1 MVFLSPLAGDVAG
14 KTRMT
19 TCLQGFRAATSAT
32 MLLLG
37 VQAEAA
43 SLPSYSVDLEQTSVS
58 GISSGG
64 FMAVQLH
71 LAHSAMISGVGVLA
85 GGPYACARDSAR
97 RALEVCMTG
106 GADAAASI
114 ELTRQAFRSGAI
126 DDPANLADDKVWLFS
141 GYNDG
146 VVKQQTMDALYL
158 YYGHFSGKGNVY
170 YRDNLDAGHAQVTPD
185 FGGHCS
191 ATGGLFINDCD
202 YDAAGALLQHI
213 YGRLEPT
220 ASNQLSG
227 ALFAFDQGEFVTGD
241 PAHIGLSDSGYAYVP
256 ADCSNGTRCRV
267 HVAFHGCQQNAERI
281 GDAFYRQA
289 GYNEW
294 ADGNRII
301 VLYPQTV
308 STHLSPLNPNACWD
322 WWGYTDGDYA
332 TRRGQQIKVVR
343 AMLERLVGEGGAI
356 EAAAAVAGVPGPP
369 RDLTAVDSAD
379 DAVALAWTPV
389 NGAGGYNVYRTTAA
403 DGSYKRLNALPLDGA
418 SYGDAGLLPESE
430 YLYAVTAIGD
440 AGESEPAG
448 PVRAVTGPVA
458 PPCDPYF
465 ADNVTHTLQGRAYVL
480 FGRTYAKGSNDA
492 MGWWNI
498 FTENSLYRDDGGFRV
513 GTCPAR

>member
-1 MVFLSPLAGDVAG
+1 M
-14 KTRMT
+14 R

-32 MLLLG
+32 MLLL
-37 VQAEAA
+37 VAQAEATR
-43 SLPSYSVDLEQTSVS
+43 LPSYSVDLGQTSVS

-64 FMAVQLH
+64 FMSVQLH
-71 LAHSAMISGVGVLA
+71 LAHSALISGVGVLA
-85 GGPYACARDSAR
+85 GGPYACAGGSAR

-114 ELTRQAFRSGAI
+114 ELTRQAFHRGSI

-158 YYGHFSGKGNVY
+158 YYGHLTEKGNVY

-185 FGGHCS
+185 FGGHCA
-191 ATGGLFINDCD
+191 ATGGSFINDCD

-220 ASNQLSG
+220 TSNRLSG
-227 ALFAFDQGEFVTGD
+227 VLFAFDQEEFVDGD
-241 PAHIGLSDSGYAYVP
+241 PSHIGLSDSGYAYVP
-256 ADCSNGTRCRV
+256 AACSNGTRCRV
-267 HVAFHGCQQNAERI
+267 HVAFHGCQQNAEKI
-281 GDAFYRQA
+281 GDAFYRHA

-308 STHLSPLNPNACWD
+308 ATHLGPFNPNACWD

-332 TRRGQQIKVVR
+332 TRRGQQITVVR
-343 AMLERLVGEGGAI
+343 AMLERLAGEGRAV
-356 EAAAAVAGVPGPP
+356 EAAAAVGDVPGSP
-369 RDLTAVDSAD
+369 RDLTAIDSAD

-389 NGAGGYNVYRTTAA
+389 NGAGGYNVYRTAGA
-403 DGSYKRLNALPLDGA
+403 DGAYTRLNPVPVSGA
-418 SYGDAGLLPESE
+418 SYADSGLVPETE
-430 YLYAVTAIGD
+430 YLYAVTSIGT

-465 ADNVTHTLQGRAYVL
+465 TDNVTHTLQGRAYVL
-480 FGRTYAKGSNDA
+480 LGRTYANGSNDA

-498 FTENSLYRDDGGFRV
+498 FTENSLYRDGGGFRV